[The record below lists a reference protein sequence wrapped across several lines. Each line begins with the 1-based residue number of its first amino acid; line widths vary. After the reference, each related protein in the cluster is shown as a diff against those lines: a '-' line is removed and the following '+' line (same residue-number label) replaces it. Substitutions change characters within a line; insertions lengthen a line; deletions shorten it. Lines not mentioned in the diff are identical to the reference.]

1 MNNDKRKKWKWF
13 YETILLWVLMYIITI
28 IIVPL
33 FRGKEITLK
42 DLLIGML
49 LWGSGGMLNVLIMKI
64 IRKKW
69 EI

>member
-49 LWGSGGMLNVLIMKI
+49 LWGSGGVLNVLIRKI